1 MAQEPPDKGSPKK
14 QDDIT
19 LEFVN
24 TTVDQS
30 QLEGT
35 LSPTINKRPLNDSE
49 DYGFKDV
56 DAFIDAPFWT
66 LGYYRPFFDVDTKQ
80 VLSRLI
86 HSLLPL
92 RANFFERISSNPDL
106 YGPFWICTTLIFI
119 LVVTNS
125 FDNYINKTEKYEFTK
140 VTLAAGAIYGYAL
153 LVPAIVSA
161 IFYWFDVPVRTLE
174 VISIY
179 GYSFS
184 IYILVAI
191 LSLFPSNTVRWIIAG
206 IGFGV
211 SELFLLINFFG
222 VIRQH
227 VARGLIILVCMG
239 VAHAGLALL
248 LKLYFF
254 ETIPMRPNNSTLP
267 LLMSSVLKP

>member
-1 MAQEPPDKGSPKK
+1 MAQEPDKSPKQK
-14 QDDIT
+14 GDVD
-19 LEFVN
+19 LELNFVE
-24 TTVDQS
+24 TTVDKS

-35 LSPTINKRPLNDSE
+35 LSPTKNTRPLNDSD

-92 RANFFERISSNPDL
+92 RANFFDRISSNPDL

-125 FDNYINKTEKYEFTK
+125 FDNYINKTEKYDFTK

-184 IYILVAI
+184 IYIIVAI
-191 LSLFPSNTVRWIIAG
+191 LSLFPSNSVRWIIAG
-206 IGFGV
+206 IGFGI
-211 SELFLLINFFG
+211 SLLFLLINFFG

-227 VARGLIILVCMG
+227 VARGLLILICMG

-254 ETIPMRPNNSTLP
+254 ETISTRPNSHSELVA
-267 LLMSSVLKP
+267 SV